1 VTGVSWLSERSR
13 NGGIDEV
20 PLPDASWG
28 RLWLCGKHFV
38 GPDPDGA
45 LARTQAAAIV
55 CLNEGYELRDRYPDY
70 VEWLVANRGMRALW
84 SPWPDM
90 HAPPVDE
97 FAEFLDTLKD
107 RLRAGDGL
115 IIHCGAGIGRAGTTA
130 AALLIDLGLS
140 LREALSAVR
149 AARPAAGPQT
159 AEQDS
164 VLEQY
169 AVRLGR

>member
-1 VTGVSWLSERSR
+1 MSWLSERSR

-20 PLPDASWG
+20 PLPDASSG

-55 CLNEGYELRDRYPDY
+55 CLNEGYELQARYPDY
-70 VEWLVANRGMRALW
+70 VEWLVANRGGRAIW
-84 SPWPDM
+84 APGPDM

-97 FAEFLDTLKD
+97 FAAFLDGLKE
-107 RLRAGDGL
+107 RLTRGDGL
-115 IIHCGAGIGRAGTTA
+115 IVHCGAGIGRAGTTA
-130 AALLIDLGLS
+130 TALLLDLGLS
-140 LREALSAVR
+140 LRDALSAVR

-164 VLEQY
+164 LLEQY
-169 AVRLGR
+169 ATRLGR